1 MGFDRYKYVVTV
13 LIVEKAGQAINVS
26 KHIIYNIFRILGL
39 YVLSLAFFHVQQCN
53 ERWSWSC

>member
-39 YVLSLAFFHVQQCN
+39 YVLSLAFFYVQQCN

>member
-26 KHIIYNIFRILGL
+26 KRIIYNIFRILGL
-39 YVLSLAFFHVQQCN
+39 YVLSLAFFRVQQCN

>member
-26 KHIIYNIFRILGL
+26 KRIIYNIFRILGL
-39 YVLSLAFFHVQQCN
+39 YVLSLAFFYVQQCN